1 MTTMNR
7 DDAELINFETL
18 YDGFFCMKRYRFRHR
33 LYDGGWSAQ
42 LSREVFEREP
52 CVSVLPY
59 DPIRQRVVLIEQFRP
74 GPMAAGD
81 ENPWVTEII
90 AGIVEPDENLEDVA
104 KREAVEE
111 AGCKI
116 DQLIPI
122 STHYVSPGGSTE
134 LMHIFCGLTNI
145 EAIEGTYGLSA
156 EGEDIR
162 AFSEPL
168 DDVLTRISD
177 GTLRNSFSIIALQWL
192 ALNRDHLVA

>member
-1 MTTMNR
+1 MNIMNR
-7 DDAELINFETL
+7 YDAELLGCDIL
-18 YDGFFCMKRYRFRHR
+18 YDGFFRMKRYRFRHR
-33 LYDGGWSAQ
+33 LYDGGWSAPV
-42 LSREVFEREP
+42 SREVFEREA
-52 CVSVLPY
+52 CVSVIPY

-104 KREAVEE
+104 KREAIEE
-111 AGCKI
+111 AGCQI

-134 LMHIFCGLTNI
+134 LMHIFCGLTDS
-145 EAIEGTYGLSA
+145 EGVGGTYGLSE

-168 DDVLTRISD
+168 SDALARISA
-177 GTLRNSFSIIALQWL
+177 GTIRNSFTIIALQWL
-192 ALNRDHLVA
+192 ALNREHLAA